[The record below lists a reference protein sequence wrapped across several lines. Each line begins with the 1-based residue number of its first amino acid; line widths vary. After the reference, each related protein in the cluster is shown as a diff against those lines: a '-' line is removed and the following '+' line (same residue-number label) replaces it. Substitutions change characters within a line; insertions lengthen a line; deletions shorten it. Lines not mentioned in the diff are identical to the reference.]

1 MSLRAEDTQ
10 INQMSIQFRRIKQL
24 LPWAILIVFVMWPAL
39 SPSQSPQAWNK
50 LDRQAKAIRYI
61 GQSLPELTGQITR
74 VARTDLDKARALFTW
89 TATHLYYDQLNS
101 DQEANWDNRQPIAI
115 IARGKGVCWDY
126 ATVFQALCQR
136 AGILCLRVTGY
147 APVRIPDSRIPELP
161 NHAWNVF
168 RIDSTWYLADVTWQ
182 SGAPEG
188 NDLFQMQTGNDY
200 FGTPPGLFA
209 TNHLPEHPM
218 YQLLD
223 CPLSPEEFAMTVRIN
238 PQALRTPCPA
248 PYVYIDT
255 LNQYLDME
263 EGDRGLWYQQGVY
276 RFRPTTANQRY
287 LDQSIT
293 DHGIAFQGLG
303 DEWYSQGSYARADSC
318 YTQAIAQFDQI
329 KDTSSLFDWQLK
341 AIGLT
346 WFNRGMTCLKL
357 SGGTCPTYFQKAR
370 EVLEPYQE
378 DVLLTPVI
386 KYLKQQKH

>member
-10 INQMSIQFRRIKQL
+10 IKQMSIELRWIKEVIAGVV
-24 LPWAILIVFVMWPAL
+24 WIFLIGWPYFT
-39 SPSQSPQAWNK
+39 PGHSQSNWSK
-50 LDRQAKAIRYI
+50 LDRQVKAIRYA
-61 GQSLPELTGQITR
+61 GQSLTELTNQITQG
-74 VARTDLDKARALFTW
+74 AKSEKDKARALFTW
-89 TATHLYYDQLNS
+89 TATHLYYDQLN
-101 DQEANWDNRQPIAI
+101 DGPEANWENRQAIAI
-115 IARGKGVCWDY
+115 ISRGKGVCWDY
-126 ATVFQALCQR
+126 ATVYQALCQR
-136 AGILCLRVTGY
+136 AGIPCLRITGY
-147 APVRIPDSRIPELP
+147 GPVRWPETQLPEQP

-168 RIDSTWYLADVTWQ
+168 RIDSTWYLADATWQ
-182 SGAPEG
+182 SGAPQG
-188 NDLFQMQTGNDY
+188 NDAFQIQTGKDY
-200 FGTPPGLFA
+200 FGTPPELFVR
-209 TNHLPEHPM
+209 NHLPEHPM
-218 YQLLD
+218 FQLLD
-223 CPLSPEEFAMTVRIN
+223 CPVSPEEFAMTVRIN

-287 LDQSIT
+287 LDQAIT
-293 DHGIAFQGLG
+293 DHGIAYQGLG

-329 KDTSSLFDWQLK
+329 KDASSLFDWQLK